1 MIPLRDDIPTETFPF
16 VTILL
21 IAGNCAVFFLQL
33 SLDPEA
39 SAAMVASLGVIPSA
53 ITGAMA
59 DPVSSMIAPEFT
71 LATSMFL
78 HGGVFHLGG
87 NMVFL
92 WIFGNNIEDATG
104 HFRFLLFYLL
114 AGLAA
119 AGAHIWLHP
128 DSRIPMIGASG
139 AVSGVLGAY
148 FLLYPRARIMTLVI
162 FGFFIQTVMLP
173 AAVFLGFWFLL
184 QAFSAWSS
192 INGTKGGV
200 AWFAHL
206 GGFLFGMPLVLAM
219 KRKNVRMWSG
229 HTGRRG

>member
-1 MIPLRDDIPTETFPF
+1 MIPLRDDIPTATFPL

-21 IAGNCAVFFLQL
+21 IAGNCAVFILQL
-33 SLDPEA
+33 SLDPES
-39 SAAMVASLGVIPSA
+39 SAAMVASLGVVPSA
-53 ITGAMA
+53 ITGVMEGSVS
-59 DPVSSMIAPEFT
+59 PVIAPEFT

-78 HGGVFHLGG
+78 HGGLFHLGG

-104 HFRFLLFYLL
+104 HFRFLFFYLL
-114 AGLAA
+114 SGLAA

-128 DSRIPMIGASG
+128 DSQIPMIGASG

-173 AAVFLGFWFLL
+173 AAIFLGFWFLL
-184 QAFSAWSS
+184 QAYSAWSS
-192 INGTKGGV
+192 FSGTKGV

-206 GGFLFGMPLVLAM
+206 GGFLFGMPLVLALK
-219 KRKNVRMWSG
+219 KRNVRVWSG
-229 HTGRRG
+229 RTGRRG